1 MSFLQHFAHFR
12 TFFDLILWSL
22 QIHAYIHIC
31 MINYIKNIYLDAKWR
46 EMEISMLKN
55 REFRASWHIA
65 NIYTYM
71 PGATKNEFN
80 EAK

>member
-1 MSFLQHFAHFR
+1 
-12 TFFDLILWSL
+12 
-22 QIHAYIHIC
+22 